1 MIRYAL
7 TLFSVILVACA
18 PVASD
23 INQEY
28 ADRLAHVLALDPL
41 QIAKP
46 TPLEAYRAT
55 RPEATFRLSVLQL
68 ANLGHCA
75 LAQDVAMH
83 NNQLGKLAVPSE
95 VFKYQVRFI
104 QLADQCVDDDRT
116 SDPDVKRTLTQAAAY
131 KRTALPQYFAFML
144 SAEEELTQFS
154 RLTFAEI
161 DKRGSDDE
169 IRANEG
175 LATLASIANTL
186 STPENIDPER
196 ITPALR
202 KLHNN
207 PYAQTLLTSAR
218 KQINWNQ
225 ALTAWLSQVELQTTV
240 CPEGKNKRKA
250 EILHNVFNKF
260 SISTLQ
266 PYQAQLSNQLQELS
280 NSVAKI
286 SAAIP
291 YPPYPNHAEALMDE
305 LKTSSRQHAQWW
317 QRFYKV
323 CKVAPV

>member
-1 MIRYAL
+1 MRYAL
-7 TLFSVILVACA
+7 TLFSVVLVACT
-18 PVASD
+18 PVATD

-28 ADRLAHVLALDPL
+28 ANRLAHVLELEPL
-41 QIAKP
+41 HIEKP
-46 TPLEAYRAT
+46 APLEVYRAT
-55 RPEATFRLSVLQL
+55 RPEVTFKLSVLQL
-68 ANLGHCA
+68 ASLGHCA

-104 QLADQCVDDDRT
+104 QLTDQCVQDSRT
-116 SDPDVKRTLTQAAAY
+116 SDPEVKHTLTQAAAH

-161 DKRGSDDE
+161 DTRGTNSE

-175 LATLASIANTL
+175 LAALAGIANNL
-186 STPENIDPER
+186 RAPENIDPER

-207 PYAQTLLTSAR
+207 PYVQTLLTSAR
-218 KQINWNQ
+218 KQISWNQ
-225 ALTAWLSQVELQTTV
+225 ALTEWLSQVELQAAV

-266 PYQAQLSNQLQELS
+266 PYQAQLSNQLHELS
-280 NSVAKI
+280 DSVAQI
-286 SAAIP
+286 SKAIP
-291 YPPYPNHAEALMDE
+291 HPLYPDHAAMLVDE
-305 LKTSSRQHAQWW
+305 LKASSKRHAQWW